1 MLDDHINTL
10 HLKKSIPSLVN
21 NDFCSLQLRLYSIV
35 MEDVISGIRET
46 FLDDGVDE
54 QVLQELRHLW
64 ETKLLASKAVE
75 QTPEPDHSTPP
86 IIVHSSKANGT
97 YYLCFAKS
105 INIYKTLNIVTNL

>member
-1 MLDDHINTL
+1 
-10 HLKKSIPSLVN
+10 
-21 NDFCSLQLRLYSIV
+21 

-75 QTPEPDHSTPP
+75 QTPEPDPSAAP
-86 IIVHSSKANGT
+86 IIVHSSKANGI
-97 YYLCFAKS
+97 YFLSFAKFQFLFFYIS
-105 INIYKTLNIVTNL
+105 NNTNKPL